1 MKSTLGR
8 KKSNFKGFGIGKHFG
23 ELEEYK
29 KGQSGWLDH
38 SEEWEEWDVP
48 GLERQTRIGYKRPF
62 RQGKM
67 FAINS
72 KCKGKPLVSF
82 EGLKII
88 SFYFIYII
96 ESLLEMPYGE

>member
-8 KKSNFKGFGIGKHFG
+8 KKSNFKGFGIGKHLG

-48 GLERQTRIGYKRPF
+48 GLER
-62 RQGKM
+62 
-67 FAINS
+67 
-72 KCKGKPLVSF
+72 
-82 EGLKII
+82 
-88 SFYFIYII
+88 
-96 ESLLEMPYGE
+96 